1 MIEGIDP
8 SSDGYLDFE
17 EFVILMER
25 KIEYFDVIDEEMVLR
40 AFKSFDKDHDGKI
53 TNYEFRYILTQLG
66 DPFTDE
72 ECDALF
78 KECDLDNDGFL
89 VYEDFINIWKNL

>member
-1 MIEGIDP
+1 MMVRLQIMNLDMHKTFMVIFP
-8 SSDGYLDFE
+8 YL
-17 EFVILMER
+17 
-25 KIEYFDVIDEEMVLR
+25 
-40 AFKSFDKDHDGKI
+40 
-53 TNYEFRYILTQLG
+53 YILTQLG

>member
-1 MIEGIDP
+1 MVRLQIMN
-8 SSDGYLDFE
+8 LDMHKTF
-17 EFVILMER
+17 
-25 KIEYFDVIDEEMVLR
+25 
-40 AFKSFDKDHDGKI
+40 
-53 TNYEFRYILTQLG
+53 ILTQLG